1 MREFIRRYFDSLK
14 FALESVE
21 VTDNDG
27 RMLGCDEAIERSV
40 HLVTRRAAEGGK
52 VYLVGNGGSA
62 AIASHQA
69 VDLWK
74 NASIP
79 AMAFND
85 ASLLTSI
92 SNDFGY
98 AHVFEKPLEV
108 FLKEQDVLIAISSSG
123 ASENILRAVETAKE
137 KGAATISFSGFGE
150 YNPLRRSS
158 QINFYVPSG
167 EYGFVEIIHL
177 ALLHA
182 IVDTIIQARE
192 ALRVVAKRAS

>member
-1 MREFIRRYFDSLK
+1 MRDFISRYFDSLK
-14 FALESVE
+14 LSLESVE

-27 RMLGCDEAIERSV
+27 RMLGRDEAIERSV
-40 HLVTRRAAEGGK
+40 HLVMRRAEGGGR

-92 SNDFGY
+92 SNDYGY

-108 FLKEQDVLIAISSSG
+108 FLKDQDVLIAISSSG

-137 KGAATISFSGFGE
+137 KGAAAISFSGFSE
-150 YNPLRRSS
+150 HNPLRRSS

-167 EYGFVEIIHL
+167 EYGFVEITHL
-177 ALLHA
+177 TLLHA
-182 IVDTIIQARE
+182 IVDTIIQSHRATQL
-192 ALRVVAKRAS
+192 AAKRAS